1 MKKLLIAL
9 ILVTQLLIGILAN
22 ISEED
27 LNKEAEGYKNDY
39 IRGFEINVRNYLT
52 KKNIYKNEN
61 VKVSKEEFKK
71 IFKDLMVGD
80 EANIS
85 DNFKETY
92 NKLAEEFV
100 RDAYPKDVEYV
111 KGSEIHK
118 YFEYQKIMDIFNKYT
133 YGTQNKEDIH
143 KGDL

>member
-9 ILVTQLLIGILAN
+9 ILIAQLLFSVLAKPT
-22 ISEED
+22 EQD
-27 LNKEAEGYKNDY
+27 LEKEAEGFKNNY
-39 IRGFEINVRNYLT
+39 IKEFEKNVRDYLT

-61 VKVSKEEFKK
+61 VKVSKEEFKI
-71 IFKDLMVGD
+71 IFKDLMAGD

-85 DNFKETY
+85 ESFKETY

-100 RDAYPKDVEYV
+100 KDAYPKDVEYV

-118 YFEYQKIMDIFNKYT
+118 YFEYQKIMDIFNKYVF
-133 YGTQNKEDIH
+133 GSKNNENSH
-143 KGDL
+143 KNDL

>member
-1 MKKLLIAL
+1 MSKLLIAL
-9 ILVTQLLIGILAN
+9 ILVRQLLLSALTKQT
-22 ISEED
+22 EQDFE
-27 LNKEAEGYKNDY
+27 KEAEGYKNNY
-39 IRGFEINVRNYLT
+39 IKEFEKNVRDYLT

-71 IFKDLMVGD
+71 IFKDLMAGD

-85 DNFKETY
+85 ENFRETY

-100 RDAYPKDVEYV
+100 KDAYPKDVEYV

-118 YFEYQKIMDIFNKYT
+118 YFEYQKIMDIFNKYIL
-133 YGTQNKEDIH
+133 GSQNNRNSKS
-143 KGDL
+143 DL

>member
-9 ILVTQLLIGILAN
+9 ILIAQLLLSVLTKP
-22 ISEED
+22 SEED
-27 LNKEAEGYKNDY
+27 LDKEAEGFKNNY
-39 IRGFEINVRNYLT
+39 IKEFEKNVRDYLT

-61 VKVSKEEFKK
+61 VKVSKEEFKI
-71 IFKDLMVGD
+71 IFKDLMAGD

-85 DNFKETY
+85 ESFKETY

-100 RDAYPKDVEYV
+100 KDAYPKDVEYV

-118 YFEYQKIMDIFNKYT
+118 YFEYQKIMDIFNKYV
-133 YGTQNKEDIH
+133 YGSQNNGNSH
-143 KGDL
+143 KSDL

>member
-9 ILVTQLLIGILAN
+9 ILIAQLLFSVLAKPT
-22 ISEED
+22 EQD
-27 LNKEAEGYKNDY
+27 LEKEAEGFKNNY
-39 IRGFEINVRNYLT
+39 IKEFEKNVRDYLT

-61 VKVSKEEFKK
+61 IKVSKEEFKK
-71 IFKDLMVGD
+71 IFKDLMAGD

-85 DNFKETY
+85 ESFKETY

-100 RDAYPKDVEYV
+100 KDAYPKDVEYV

-118 YFEYQKIMDIFNKYT
+118 YFEYQKIMDIFNKYV
-133 YGTQNKEDIH
+133 YGSQNNGNSH
-143 KGDL
+143 KSDL

>member
-1 MKKLLIAL
+1 MKKLLITL
-9 ILVTQLLIGILAN
+9 ILIAQLLLSVFTKP
-22 ISEED
+22 SEED
-27 LNKEAEGYKNDY
+27 LDKEAEGFKNNY
-39 IRGFEINVRNYLT
+39 IKEFEKNVRDYLT

-71 IFKDLMVGD
+71 IFKDLMAGD

-85 DNFKETY
+85 EGFKETY

-100 RDAYPKDVEYV
+100 KDAYPKDVEYV

-118 YFEYQKIMDIFNKYT
+118 YFEYQKIMDIFNKYV
-133 YGTQNKEDIH
+133 YGSQNNGNNH
-143 KGDL
+143 KSDL

>member
-9 ILVTQLLIGILAN
+9 ILIAQLLFSVL
-22 ISEED
+22 SKPTEQD
-27 LNKEAEGYKNDY
+27 LEKEAEGFKNNY
-39 IRGFEINVRNYLT
+39 IKEFEKNVRDYLT

-61 VKVSKEEFKK
+61 IKVSKEEFKK
-71 IFKDLMVGD
+71 IFKDLMAGD

-85 DNFKETY
+85 EGFKETY

-100 RDAYPKDVEYV
+100 KDAYPKDVEYV

-118 YFEYQKIMDIFNKYT
+118 YFEYQKIMDIFNKYVF
-133 YGTQNKEDIH
+133 GSKNNENSH
-143 KGDL
+143 KNDL

>member
-9 ILVTQLLIGILAN
+9 ILIAQLLLSVLTKP
-22 ISEED
+22 SEED
-27 LNKEAEGYKNDY
+27 LDKEAEGFKNNY
-39 IRGFEINVRNYLT
+39 IKEFEKNVRDYLT

-61 VKVSKEEFKK
+61 IKVSKEEFKK
-71 IFKDLMVGD
+71 IFKDLMAGD

-85 DNFKETY
+85 ESFKETY

-100 RDAYPKDVEYV
+100 KDAYPKDVEYV

-118 YFEYQKIMDIFNKYT
+118 YFEYQKIMDIFNKYDF
-133 YGTQNKEDIH
+133 GSKNNENSH
-143 KGDL
+143 KNDL

>member
-9 ILVTQLLIGILAN
+9 ILIAQLLL
-22 ISEED
+22 SVLSKPTEQD
-27 LNKEAEGYKNDY
+27 LEKEAEGFKNNY
-39 IRGFEINVRNYLT
+39 IKEFEKNVRDYLT

-61 VKVSKEEFKK
+61 IKVSKEEFKK
-71 IFKDLMVGD
+71 IFKDLMAGD

-85 DNFKETY
+85 ESFKETY

-100 RDAYPKDVEYV
+100 KDAYPKDVEYV

-118 YFEYQKIMDIFNKYT
+118 YFEYQKIMDIFNKYVF
-133 YGTQNKEDIH
+133 GSKNNENSH
-143 KGDL
+143 KNDL

>member
-9 ILVTQLLIGILAN
+9 ILIAQLLFSVLAKPT
-22 ISEED
+22 EQD
-27 LNKEAEGYKNDY
+27 LEKEAEGFKNNY
-39 IRGFEINVRNYLT
+39 IKEFEKNVRDYLT

-61 VKVSKEEFKK
+61 IKVSKEEFKK
-71 IFKDLMVGD
+71 IFKDLMAGD

-85 DNFKETY
+85 ESFKETY

-100 RDAYPKDVEYV
+100 KDAYPKDVEYV

-118 YFEYQKIMDIFNKYT
+118 YFEYQKIMDIFNKYVF
-133 YGTQNKEDIH
+133 GSKNNENSH
-143 KGDL
+143 KNDL

>member
-9 ILVTQLLIGILAN
+9 ILIAQLLFSVLAKPT
-22 ISEED
+22 EQD
-27 LNKEAEGYKNDY
+27 LEKEAEGFKNNY
-39 IRGFEINVRNYLT
+39 IKEFEKNVRDYLT

-61 VKVSKEEFKK
+61 IKVSKEEFKK
-71 IFKDLMVGD
+71 IFKDLMAGD

-85 DNFKETY
+85 ESFKETY

-100 RDAYPKDVEYV
+100 KDAYPKDVEYV

-118 YFEYQKIMDIFNKYT
+118 YFEYQKIMDIFNKYVF
-133 YGTQNKEDIH
+133 GSKNNENSNKN
-143 KGDL
+143 DL

>member
-9 ILVTQLLIGILAN
+9 ILIAQLLFSVLAKPT
-22 ISEED
+22 EQD
-27 LNKEAEGYKNDY
+27 LEKEAEGFKNNY
-39 IRGFEINVRNYLT
+39 IKEFEKNVRDYLT

-61 VKVSKEEFKK
+61 IKVSKEEFKI
-71 IFKDLMVGD
+71 IFKDLMAGD

-85 DNFKETY
+85 ESFKETY

-100 RDAYPKDVEYV
+100 KDAYPKDVEYV

-118 YFEYQKIMDIFNKYT
+118 YFEYQKIMDIFNKYV
-133 YGTQNKEDIH
+133 YGSQNNGNNH
-143 KGDL
+143 KSDL

>member
-9 ILVTQLLIGILAN
+9 ILIAQLLFSVLAKPT
-22 ISEED
+22 EQD
-27 LNKEAEGYKNDY
+27 LEKEAEGFKNNY
-39 IRGFEINVRNYLT
+39 IKEFEKNVRDYLT

-61 VKVSKEEFKK
+61 IKVSKEEFKI
-71 IFKDLMVGD
+71 IFKDLMAGD

-85 DNFKETY
+85 ESFKETY

-100 RDAYPKDVEYV
+100 KDAFPKGVEYV

-118 YFEYQKIMDIFNKYT
+118 YFEYQKIMDIFNKYV
-133 YGTQNKEDIH
+133 YGSQNNGNSH
-143 KGDL
+143 KSDL

>member
-9 ILVTQLLIGILAN
+9 ILIAQLLFSVL
-22 ISEED
+22 SKPTEQD
-27 LNKEAEGYKNDY
+27 LEKEAEGFKNNY
-39 IRGFEINVRNYLT
+39 IKEFEKNVRDYLT

-61 VKVSKEEFKK
+61 IKVSKEEFKK
-71 IFKDLMVGD
+71 IFKDLMAGD

-85 DNFKETY
+85 ESFKETY

-100 RDAYPKDVEYV
+100 KDAYPKDVEYV

-118 YFEYQKIMDIFNKYT
+118 YFEYQKIMDIFNKYVF
-133 YGTQNKEDIH
+133 GSKNNENSH
-143 KGDL
+143 KNDL